1 MNFTVNFTRSPA
13 FIRFKKGIAQP
24 EALEYVLNL
33 NQICQTEKTSIID
46 FPDALTV
53 EVALGIPSH
62 VDSLNVLHKLLE
74 VGFLVK
80 VDNQPS
86 RYRNVLFET
95 SNGGLIS
102 RWDNG
107 KLGGRP
113 KTKTTDELKEETN
126 WLTKLTIIINQL

>member
-13 FIRFKKGIAQP
+13 FIRFKKGIEQP
-24 EALEYVLNL
+24 EALEYLLNL

-53 EVALGIPSH
+53 EVALGLPSH
-62 VDSLNVLHKLLE
+62 VEGAHVLNKLVE
-74 VGFLVK
+74 IGFLVK
-80 VDNQPS
+80 VENHRS
-86 RYRNVLFET
+86 RFRNVLFET

-126 WLTKLTIIINQL
+126 

>member
-13 FIRFKKGIAQP
+13 FIRFKKGIEQP
-24 EALEYVLNL
+24 EALEYLLNL
-33 NQICQTEKTSIID
+33 NQICQTERTSIID

-53 EVALGIPSH
+53 EVALGLPSH
-62 VDSLNVLHKLLE
+62 VEGAHVLNKLVE
-74 VGFLVK
+74 IGFLVK
-80 VDNQPS
+80 VENHRS
-86 RYRNVLFET
+86 RFRNVLFET

-126 WLTKLTIIINQL
+126 

>member
-13 FIRFKKGIAQP
+13 FIRFKKGIEQP
-24 EALEYVLNL
+24 EAVEYLLNL
-33 NQICQTEKTSIID
+33 NQICQTERTSIID

-53 EVALGIPSH
+53 EVALGLPSH
-62 VDSLNVLHKLLE
+62 VEGAHVLNKLVE
-74 VGFLVK
+74 IGFLVK
-80 VDNQPS
+80 VENHRS
-86 RYRNVLFET
+86 RFRNVLFET

-126 WLTKLTIIINQL
+126 

>member
-1 MNFTVNFTRSPA
+1 MNFAVNFTRSPA
-13 FIRFKKGIAQP
+13 FIRFKQGIKQP
-24 EALEYVLNL
+24 EALEYLLNL
-33 NQICQTEKTSIID
+33 NQICQTEKTSIIN
-46 FPDALTV
+46 FPDPLTV
-53 EVALGIPSH
+53 EVALGIPLH
-62 VDSLNVLHKLLE
+62 VDSINVLNRLLE

-80 VDNQPS
+80 VDGHHS

-113 KTKTTDELKEETN
+113 KIKTPDELKEGTN
-126 WLTKLTIIINQL
+126 